1 MPSQPSALPS
11 TRFASSVNHMH
22 FARTIIAS
30 LIALALIVSPGMKA
44 WAFHSASAGSQTHC
58 IGDDGVYSK
67 SGEKTAVETGL
78 HKQGETDPPL
88 MPADADKDEC
98 CGPLC
103 AAADADELGG
113 FLPSLQTSDLAR
125 QTLEHLLSGQVLAIE
140 PPPPRS
146 LQS

>member
-1 MPSQPSALPS
+1 MRIVRA
-11 TRFASSVNHMH
+11 
-22 FARTIIAS
+22 IIAA

-44 WAFHSASAGSQTHC
+44 LAFPSSLTDSQTHC
-58 IGDDGVYSK
+58 IGEDGVHAK
-67 SGEKTAVETGL
+67 STAQTAVDAGL
-78 HKQGETDPPL
+78 QKQGKTGSPPTT
-88 MPADADKDEC
+88 PADADKDEC

-103 AAADADELGG
+103 AAADADELGAL
-113 FLPSLQTSDLAR
+113 LPSLQTSDLAT